1 MAVKTAVGHPG
12 GMNEHV
18 NEGQAVKR
26 LERSRSDRMLA
37 GVCGGL
43 ASYFDISPAFYR
55 VGFVVLTLLG
65 GAGILI
71 YAAAALV
78 IPEEGKADSTAA
90 EILRNRRERP
100 WPLIG
105 LAILVVAGAVILSR
119 ATLWPHGD
127 LAWVL
132 VVLAVVLIGWTQRR
146 DRSAAPPPPSP
157 PPSAP
162 PAAPGEAPSADG
174 PAVASES
181 AVAPKRRGLRRPL
194 AIAATVIAVLVLAGA
209 AAVATVFHVSL
220 GDGVGDRTYQP
231 AGAADVKRNYR
242 LGIGDLKVDLGAVRF
257 GPGETDVDAR
267 VGIGELTV
275 TVPSNVALRVDAKT
289 QVGTVD
295 VLGREIDGRNAGIK
309 VNGNG
314 RRLLVLEA
322 RVGLGSLHVNRSLP

>member
-1 MAVKTAVGHPG
+1 
-12 GMNEHV
+12 MNEHV

-37 GVCGGL
+37 GVGGGL
-43 ASYFDISPAFYR
+43 ARYFELNPAFFR

-71 YAAAALV
+71 YLAAALV
-78 IPEEGKADSTAA
+78 IPDEGKADSIAA
-90 EILRNRRERP
+90 EALRERRERP
-100 WPLIG
+100 WQLIG
-105 LAILVVAGAVILSR
+105 LSLVAVAVAVLLSR
-119 ATLWPHGD
+119 ATLWPRGD

-162 PAAPGEAPSADG
+162 PAVEGEAPPAEG
-174 PAVASES
+174 PAIASES
-181 AVAPKRRGLRRPL
+181 AVRPKRRRLRRPL
-194 AIAATVIAVLVLAGA
+194 AIAATVVAVLILAGA
-209 AAVATVFHVSL
+209 AVVATVFHVSL

-231 AGAADVKRNYR
+231 AGAADVKGKYR

-289 QVGTVD
+289 QVGTVH

-314 RRLLVLEA
+314 RRLLVLKA